1 MPRKEFMKPSNNLLF
16 PKPGKKKKRKPKH
29 RESILQDK
37 DGRCFLCM
45 ILDNNNFYYPDIEEH
60 HVFEGPDR
68 PISTEEGLTVYL
80 CPRHHRT
87 GPKAVHTDQETNLIV
102 KRYAQAIWERNHTRE
117 EFREKFR
124 MSYL

>member
-1 MPRKEFMKPSNNLLF
+1 MKPSNNLLF
-16 PKPGKKKKRKPKH
+16 PKPGKKKKRKPKS
-29 RESILQDK
+29 RPSILQDK

-45 ILDNNNFYYPDIEEH
+45 LLDNNNFYYPDIEEH

-68 PISTEEGLTVYL
+68 TVSTEEGLTVYL

-87 GPKAVHTDQETNLIV
+87 GPAAVHADQKTNLIV
-102 KRYAQAIWERNHTRE
+102 KRYAQTIWEQNHTRE

-124 MSYL
+124 KSYL